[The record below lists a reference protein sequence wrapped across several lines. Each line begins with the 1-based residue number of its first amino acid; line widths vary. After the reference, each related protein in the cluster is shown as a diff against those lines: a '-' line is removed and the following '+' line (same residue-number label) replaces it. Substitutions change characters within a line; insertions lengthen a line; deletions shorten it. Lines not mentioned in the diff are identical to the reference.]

1 MKKFFSSKKLLAAAL
16 TLAFAA
22 GIMSSAATAASL
34 SRKPQDN
41 LIIGS
46 AIEPTGLD
54 PAYVSDLDSATLTY
68 NIYESLLRNKP
79 DSYEIEPCLAES
91 WTISDDGKTYT
102 FKLRQGV
109 KFHDGTPFNAEAVK
123 FNIDRQL
130 PPKQT
135 PQMAYAQL
143 TLTDIESVKVIDEYT
158 VEIKLKQS
166 STPFLSNMSIS
177 FGAAMISPTALKKYN
192 NNVSNN
198 PVGTGPYKFVSWD
211 KGQNLV
217 LTTNEDYWGPKPAV
231 QNVIFR
237 IIKDTSARVVALN
250 NGEVD
255 VINGVNST
263 LYDQIKSGGSKIYE
277 NESNNTDYMV
287 FNCREGYV
295 TADPEVRKAI
305 SQAINVPELVE
316 TLHRGFS
323 TPAHS
328 YFPSILAGYSK
339 DVRTPAYDP
348 EAAARVLAAKGVKE
362 LKLMAYS
369 GARAAN
375 PAGGQVLAEAI
386 QAYLKKAGVKVN
398 IEVYDWANYRARM
411 LTDKWDLCF
420 IGWMGDHG
428 DPDNFIQP
436 LSSADPA
443 TNPGL
448 WQNAEFIEKTNKARH
463 MPEGAERVALY
474 ARANQIV
481 TEDSGILPLY
491 HVKNVAAYRP
501 NISGQIIHPIGV
513 LFFNQMSKK

>member
-1 MKKFFSSKKLLAAAL
+1 MKKFFSLKKLLAAAL

-22 GIMSSAATAASL
+22 GTMSSAATAASL

-79 DSYEIEPCLAES
+79 DSYELEPCLAES

-211 KGQNLV
+211 KIG
-217 LTTNEDYWGPKPAV
+217 
-231 QNVIFR
+231 R
-237 IIKDTSARVVALN
+237 
-250 NGEVD
+250 
-255 VINGVNST
+255 
-263 LYDQIKSGGSKIYE
+263 
-277 NESNNTDYMV
+277 
-287 FNCREGYV
+287 
-295 TADPEVRKAI
+295 
-305 SQAINVPELVE
+305 
-316 TLHRGFS
+316 
-323 TPAHS
+323 AH
-328 YFPSILAGYSK
+328 
-339 DVRTPAYDP
+339 V
-348 EAAARVLAAKGVKE
+348 
-362 LKLMAYS
+362 
-369 GARAAN
+369 
-375 PAGGQVLAEAI
+375 
-386 QAYLKKAGVKVN
+386 
-398 IEVYDWANYRARM
+398 
-411 LTDKWDLCF
+411 
-420 IGWMGDHG
+420 
-428 DPDNFIQP
+428 
-436 LSSADPA
+436 
-443 TNPGL
+443 
-448 WQNAEFIEKTNKARH
+448 
-463 MPEGAERVALY
+463 
-474 ARANQIV
+474 
-481 TEDSGILPLY
+481 
-491 HVKNVAAYRP
+491 
-501 NISGQIIHPIGV
+501 
-513 LFFNQMSKK
+513 